1 MPPTYSIGDGGE
13 IEIRQQSLITTFD
26 WKNEVQNIFVSPT
39 IAYAMLCAGR
49 QNKKPMM
56 NIQKKSLQHVS
67 ETLKSF
73 DTYPIY
79 KAIIDAMTDAGI

>member
-1 MPPTYSIGDGGE
+1 
-13 IEIRQQSLITTFD
+13 
-26 WKNEVQNIFVSPT
+26 
-39 IAYAMLCAGR
+39 
-49 QNKKPMM
+49 M

-79 KAIIDAMTDAGI
+79 KAIIDAMTDAGIENNVRSKIADKYQAAMSEQSKKVSAAKEWVDALIADEK